1 MPRYLNSTIGNVM
14 HLMGKKY
21 DKKLLKNYSAYNIK
35 EINNDKF
42 GMIID
47 YINYDNKT
55 EQIQLS
61 VEDISF
67 MILDHSIDYIHKE
80 YPETKG
86 AKINISVYFNFINRF
101 LVILQMILK
110 IIFQNI

>member
-21 DKKLLKNYSAYNIK
+21 DKKLLKYYSAYNIK
-35 EINNDKF
+35 KINNDKF
-42 GMIID
+42 GMINE

-80 YPETKG
+80 YPETNG